1 MQFPVA
7 CCKILYAACGLVAF
21 SNAYA
26 ACKPDGPVTPEMVA
40 DFLDKPEIVLGND
53 ASSKRAANA
62 LSLSISQY
70 AAADQAT
77 IRALKSILPSATLQQ
92 RVAIGQGLYTAV
104 LFCRPIDPAIA
115 TWIERGVRLIGDED
129 VILAYRSA
137 ENLFD
142 PPIRSRANAWGAIP
156 RPPATPAAAPII
168 SCSSSSSGKGRPIRS
183 TRLVELAHA
192 ARAASGMRVGCGSRQ
207 ITTIVR
213 WPARKASQMHCT
225 WRSAREATIGPC
237 ADSLSA
243 GSIMTQH
250 SYVR

>member
-1 MQFPVA
+1 MQFPLA
-7 CCKILYAACGLVAF
+7 CCKILYASCGLVAF

-104 LFCRPIDPAIA
+104 FFCRPIDPTIA
-115 TWIERGVRLIGDED
+115 TRIESGVRLIGDKD
-129 VILAYRSA
+129 VILAYRIA
-137 ENLFD
+137 GNLSD
-142 PPIRSRANAWGAIP
+142 PSSD
-156 RPPATPAAAPII
+156 I
-168 SCSSSSSGKGRPIRS
+168 SKPKTLSGFKSVKPS
-183 TRLVELAHA
+183 
-192 ARAASGMRVGCGSRQ
+192 ARAPALIGDPTPGSLDLKLRDPF
-207 ITTIVR
+207 R
-213 WPARKASQMHCT
+213 SPELRDPFGSPDA
-225 WRSAREATIGPC
+225 WR
-237 ADSLSA
+237 
-243 GSIMTQH
+243 
-250 SYVR
+250 

>member
-1 MQFPVA
+1 MKRVCMQFPVA

-115 TWIERGVRLIGDED
+115 TWIETGVRLIGDED

-137 ENLFD
+137 ENLSD
-142 PPIRSRANAWGAIP
+142 PPINIAKPNGFKP
-156 RPPATPAAAPII
+156 VMPPAGALKTLLGFKPVKPPAGALKTLLGFKPVKPPAGAPELIGKPTPENP
-168 SCSSSSSGKGRPIRS
+168 
-183 TRLVELAHA
+183 
-192 ARAASGMRVGCGSRQ
+192 GSLDLKLGD
-207 ITTIVR
+207 
-213 WPARKASQMHCT
+213 PFGSP
-225 WRSAREATIGPC
+225 G
-237 ADSLSA
+237 A
-243 GSIMTQH
+243 GQ
-250 SYVR
+250 